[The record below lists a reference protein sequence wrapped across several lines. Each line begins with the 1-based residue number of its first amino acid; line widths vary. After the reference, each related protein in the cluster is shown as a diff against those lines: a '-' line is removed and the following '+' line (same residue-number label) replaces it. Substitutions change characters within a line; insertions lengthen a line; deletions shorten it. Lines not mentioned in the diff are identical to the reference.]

1 MLRIYYPGPYSDKLQ
16 TTTSFSKEG
25 VQNRLTVL
33 SGVGYAGAYT
43 TLDSTLTNDSP
54 GGRFVCLSFLGMTSA
69 TAKPELGEPQAELWD
84 VGSNLK
90 RSAHITDPVPLQSQR
105 SLARSLRTTGETPSQ
120 MAVKVERSDGM

>member
-1 MLRIYYPGPYSDKLQ
+1 MLEHILPRLYSDK
-16 TTTSFSKEG
+16 
-25 VQNRLTVL
+25 
-33 SGVGYAGAYT
+33 
-43 TLDSTLTNDSP
+43 DSP

-84 VGSNLK
+84 VRSNLK
-90 RSAHITDPVPLQSQR
+90 RSAPYYRPCPTQSQR

>member
-1 MLRIYYPGPYSDKLQ
+1 MLEHILPRLYSDK
-16 TTTSFSKEG
+16 
-25 VQNRLTVL
+25 
-33 SGVGYAGAYT
+33 
-43 TLDSTLTNDSP
+43 DSP

-84 VGSNLK
+84 RVEPQAQ
-90 RSAHITDPVPLQSQR
+90 RTYYRPCPTQSQR

>member
-1 MLRIYYPGPYSDKLQ
+1 MLEHILPRLYSDK
-16 TTTSFSKEG
+16 
-25 VQNRLTVL
+25 
-33 SGVGYAGAYT
+33 
-43 TLDSTLTNDSP
+43 DSP

-84 VGSNLK
+84 V
-90 RSAHITDPVPLQSQR
+90 RVEPQAQRTYYRPCPTQSQR